1 MMKVILLT
9 DVKNTGK
16 KGEIVEVADGFGRNY
31 LLARKLAVDASKTSI
46 KVLNDQI
53 SNAQELDQKNR
64 QDAIALAKELENIQV
79 EFSINVGNNGK
90 VSGSISTKQIVQLLA
105 DQYNIVIDKRKFKD
119 SQPLTNLG
127 LHKLQVEL
135 YKGVIGIVNVYLRE
149 R

>member
-1 MMKVILLT
+1 MKVILLT

-16 KGEIVEVADGFGRNY
+16 KGDIVEVADGFGRNY

-53 SNAQELDQKNR
+53 SKAQKLDQQNR
-64 QDAIALAKELENIQV
+64 QEAMQLAKTLENIKV
-79 EFSINVGNNGK
+79 EFSVNVGNNGK
-90 VSGSISTKQIVQLLA
+90 VSGSVSTKQIVELLA
-105 DQYNIVIDKRKFKD
+105 NQYNIVIDKRKFKE

-135 YKGVIGIVNVYLRE
+135 YKGVIGVVNVYLKE

>member
-1 MMKVILLT
+1 MKVILLT

-16 KGEIVEVADGFGRNY
+16 KGDIVEVADGFGRNY

-53 SNAQELDQKNR
+53 SKAQELDQQNR
-64 QDAIALAKELENIQV
+64 QEAMQLAKTLENIKV
-79 EFSINVGNNGK
+79 EFSVNVGSNGK
-90 VSGSISTKQIVQLLA
+90 VSGSVSTKQIVELLA
-105 DQYNIVIDKRKFKD
+105 NQYNIVIDKRKFKE

-135 YKGVIGIVNVYLRE
+135 YKGVIGVVNVYLKE